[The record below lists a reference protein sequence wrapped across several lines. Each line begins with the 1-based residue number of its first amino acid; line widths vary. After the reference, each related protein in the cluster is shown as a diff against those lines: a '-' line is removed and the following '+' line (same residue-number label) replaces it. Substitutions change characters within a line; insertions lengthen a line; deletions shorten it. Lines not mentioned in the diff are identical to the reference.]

1 MRVYAA
7 MFSAGVR
14 RYSRYRAAIAAGTL
28 TNSVFGL
35 LKANIYVAA
44 VASAGSQLGGYDARA
59 SITFA
64 WLTQALIA
72 PVHLFAWTEVAQR
85 VRTGDIAIDL
95 GRPVDLQLSLLA
107 ADLGRAAFVLLP
119 RGLPP
124 LLVAAA
130 VTGLSLPA
138 AVLPYLLGAVS
149 VVLAVAL
156 SFCCR
161 FALNL
166 VAFWLVEIRGVV
178 TLYVTASNFLSGLM
192 LPVAWFPGWL
202 RTLAVGTP
210 FPSFLQYPVDILTGR
225 VTGWAAAG
233 HLAQQAGWL
242 LAAALLGRWMLARA
256 TRKLVVQGG

>member
-7 MFSAGVR
+7 MFAAGLR
-14 RYSRYRAAIAAGTL
+14 RYAGYRAATVAGAF

-44 VASAGSQLGGYDARA
+44 VASAGTQIGGYDARQ

-72 PVHLFAWTEVAQR
+72 PVHLFNWNELALR

-95 GRPVDLQLSLLA
+95 CRPVDLQLSWLA
-107 ADLGRAAFVLLP
+107 VDLGRAAYVLLP

-130 VTGLSLPA
+130 FSGLALPGSP
-138 AVLPYLLGAVS
+138 LPYLLGAISVLLAVS
-149 VVLAVAL
+149 V
-156 SFCCR
+156 SFLCR

-166 VAFWLVEIRGVV
+166 CAFWLVEIRGVATV
-178 TLYVTASNFLSGLM
+178 YASTSAFLSGLM
-192 LPVAWFPGWL
+192 IPVPWFPGWL
-202 RTLAVGTP
+202 HTVADLTP
-210 FPSFLQYPVDILTGR
+210 FPTFLQYPVDLLMGR
-225 VTGWAAAG
+225 VTGWPAVG
-233 HLAQQAGWL
+233 HLGIQLAWL
-242 LAAALLGRWMLARA
+242 LAALTLGRAMLSRA
-256 TRKLVVQGG
+256 TARLVVQGG

>member
-1 MRVYAA
+1 MYAA
-7 MFSAGVR
+7 MFSAGWR
-14 RYSRYRAAIAAGTL
+14 RYSRYRAALVAGTF

-44 VASAGSQLGGYDARA
+44 VASAGTQLAGYDARS

-72 PVHLFAWTEVAQR
+72 PVNLFAWTELAQR
-85 VRTGDIAIDL
+85 VRTGDVAIDL
-95 GRPVDLQLSLLA
+95 TRPVDLQLSLLA

-130 VTGLSLPA
+130 ITGLALPGTA
-138 AVLPYLLGAVS
+138 LPYLLGLVS
-149 VVLAVAL
+149 VVLAVSL

-178 TLYVTASNFLSGLM
+178 TLYITASNFLSGLM
-192 LPVAWFPGWL
+192 LPVAWFPDWL
-202 RTLAVGTP
+202 RVLATATP
-210 FPSFLQYPVDILTGR
+210 FPSFIQYPVDLLTGR

-233 HLAQQAGWL
+233 HLAQQVGWL
-242 LAAALLGRWMLARA
+242 VATALLGRWMLARA
-256 TRKLVVQGG
+256 TRRLVVQGG

>member
-7 MFSAGVR
+7 MFSAGWR
-14 RYSRYRAAIAAGTL
+14 RYSRYRAALIAGTF

-44 VASAGSQLGGYDARA
+44 VASAGSTLAGYDARS

-72 PVHLFAWTEVAQR
+72 PVNLFAWTELAQR
-85 VRTGDIAIDL
+85 VRTGDVAIDL
-95 GRPVDLQLSLLA
+95 TRPVDLQLSLLA

-130 VTGLSLPA
+130 ITGLALPGTA
-138 AVLPYLLGAVS
+138 LPYLLGLVS

-178 TLYVTASNFLSGLM
+178 TLYITASNFLSGLM
-192 LPVAWFPGWL
+192 LPVAWFPDWL
-202 RTLAVGTP
+202 RLLATATP
-210 FPSFLQYPVDILTGR
+210 FPSFIQYPVDLLTGR
-225 VTGWAAAG
+225 VTGWAAVG
-233 HLAQQAGWL
+233 HLGQQVGWL
-242 LAAALLGRWMLARA
+242 LATALLGRWLLARA
-256 TRKLVVQGG
+256 TRRLVVQGG

>member
-1 MRVYAA
+1 VRVYAA

-14 RYSRYRAAIAAGTL
+14 RFSGYRAATVAGTF

-44 VASAGSQLGGYDARA
+44 VASAGSQIGGYDARA
-59 SITFA
+59 SITYA

-72 PVHLFAWTEVAQR
+72 PVHLFGWNELALR

-95 GRPVDLQLSLLA
+95 ARPVDLQLSWLA
-107 ADLGRAAFVLLP
+107 ADLGRAAYVLLP

-130 VTGLSLPA
+130 LTGLALPA
-138 AVLPYLLGAVS
+138 AVLPYLLGLVAVLLAVS
-149 VVLAVAL
+149 L

-166 VAFWLVEIRGVV
+166 CAFWLVEIRGPLL
-178 TLYVTASNFLSGLM
+178 LYLTASGFLSGLM
-192 LPVAWFPGWL
+192 LPVPWFPGWL
-202 RTLAVGTP
+202 HRVALLTP
-210 FPSFLQYPVDILTGR
+210 FPSFLQYPVDLLTGR
-225 VTGWAAAG
+225 ATGWAAAG
-233 HLAQQAGWL
+233 QLAQQAGWL
-242 LAAALLGRWMLARA
+242 VAAALLGRWMLARA

>member
-1 MRVYAA
+1 MRVYLA
-7 MFSAGVR
+7 MFRAGLR
-14 RYSRYRAAIAAGTL
+14 RYARYRAATVAGTF

-44 VASAGSQLGGYDARA
+44 IASAGTAIGGFDART

-72 PVHLFAWTEVAQR
+72 PVHMFTWSELALR

-95 GRPVDLQLSLLA
+95 ARPVDLQFSWLA
-107 ADLGRAAFVLLP
+107 TDLGRAAFVLLP

-130 VTGLSLPA
+130 VTGLALPGSA
-138 AVLPYLLGAVS
+138 LPYLLGAVS
-149 VVLAVAL
+149 IVLAVAI

-166 VAFWLVEIRGVV
+166 LAFWLVEIRGV
-178 TLYVTASNFLSGLM
+178 TILYQAASGFLSGLM
-192 LPVAWFPGWL
+192 VPVTWFPHWL
-202 RTLAVGTP
+202 GTLAALTP
-210 FPSFLQYPVDILTGR
+210 FPSLLQYPVDILMGR
-225 VTGWAAAG
+225 SASGAAVQ
-233 HLAQQAGWL
+233 HLAVQVGWL
-242 LAAALLGRWMLARA
+242 AATLLLGRFMLSRA
-256 TRKLVVQGG
+256 TRRLVVQGG